1 MLRASLFHAISRGPR
16 APEVV
21 NVVVEIPMGSRN
33 KYEIDRE
40 TGLLKLDRVLH
51 SPFHYPTD
59 YGFIPQTLCEDGD
72 ALDALVMTHH
82 PVVPLCV
89 VEARPIGVLKMRDE
103 KGQDE
108 KVLCVP
114 LGDPRFRRIRN
125 ISQIPEHWLVEIA
138 HFFECYKEL
147 EEGKFT
153 EILGWG
159 GAEEAKEVIRKAME
173 LYDEHYGGRKV

>member
-1 MLRASLFHAISRGPR
+1 
-16 APEVV
+16 
-21 NVVVEIPMGSRN
+21 VVEIPMGSRN

-82 PVVPLCV
+82 PVVPFCI

-103 KGQDE
+103 KGMDE

-114 LGDPRFRRIRN
+114 TGDPRFGDIRD
-125 ISQIPEHWLVEIA
+125 IDDIPRHWLMEIA
-138 HFFECYKEL
+138 HFFERYKEL
-147 EEGKFT
+147 EEGKYT

-159 GAEEAKEVIRKAME
+159 RASEAKEIIRKAME
-173 LYDEHYGGRKV
+173 FYDKRFGR